1 MHLWVAWLQIAI
13 RNAAEARHAR
23 EHGVAPSSVEAP
35 SSAALSREFQCSM
48 TAIAAVAFALEALP
62 KEIEDAGHELDRSR
76 FTKPTATNAGFYI
89 AHRIVQAFS
98 LAGSIA
104 TTAPPRLQQLFALR
118 NDSVHFDSRDR
129 QGTHPH
135 PSGTR
140 TAYEMTLYTA
150 ESSAQAVRVALE
162 MLREC
167 AASAAAGAFQP
178 SATRVANEIP
188 AVVSMLEEELKAAM
202 MVGIAAAH

>member
-1 MHLWVAWLQIAI
+1 VQFVGVQTRMHLWVAWLQIAI

-98 LAGSIA
+98 LAGSIGF
-104 TTAPPRLQQLFALR
+104 PLFSLPR
-118 NDSVHFDSRDR
+118 H
-129 QGTHPH
+129 T
-135 PSGTR
+135 
-140 TAYEMTLYTA
+140 
-150 ESSAQAVRVALE
+150 
-162 MLREC
+162 
-167 AASAAAGAFQP
+167 
-178 SATRVANEIP
+178 
-188 AVVSMLEEELKAAM
+188 
-202 MVGIAAAH
+202 VGIVENYRGWLRQPTDSGQVPVR